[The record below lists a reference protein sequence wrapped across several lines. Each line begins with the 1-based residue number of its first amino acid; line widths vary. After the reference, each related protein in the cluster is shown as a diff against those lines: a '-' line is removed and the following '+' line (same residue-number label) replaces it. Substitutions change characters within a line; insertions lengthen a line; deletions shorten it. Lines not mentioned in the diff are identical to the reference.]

1 MGKGF
6 GVLLGIKGGS
16 ACQPQAHQVVGVQA
30 QGLVDQLLRFAGE
43 HTLSVSS
50 GHVGVIGQH
59 GGIVLEVQGRPVVSA
74 FCLLHAP
81 QCLVGAHQHSQAF

>member
-6 GVLLGIKGGS
+6 GVLLGIKGGG

-43 HTLSVSS
+43 HALGIGG

-59 GGIVLEVQGRPVVSA
+59 GGIILKVQGRSVVSA
-74 FCLLHAP
+74 LGLLHTP
-81 QCLVGAHQHSQAF
+81 